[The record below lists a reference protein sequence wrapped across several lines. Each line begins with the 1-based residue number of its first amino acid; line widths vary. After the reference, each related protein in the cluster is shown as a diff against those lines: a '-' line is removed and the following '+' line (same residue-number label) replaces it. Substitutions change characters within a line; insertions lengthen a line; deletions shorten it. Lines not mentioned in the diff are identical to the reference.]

1 MSGGQLIR
9 VGDEAPDF
17 ELEASDGKTYRLKSV
32 LEHHHVAL
40 VFYPGNN
47 TPG

>member
-1 MSGGQLIR
+1 MSNPLD
-9 VGDEAPDF
+9 VGSRAPVF
-17 ELEASDGKTYRLKSV
+17 TAAASDGKTYRLDEV
-32 LEHHHVAL
+32 LRTNHVAL

>member
-1 MSGGQLIR
+1 MSEPLA
-9 VGDEAPDF
+9 VGSQAPAFEA
-17 ELEASDGKTYRLKSV
+17 EASDGKTYALADV
-32 LEHHHVAL
+32 LEHKHVAL

>member
-1 MSGGQLIR
+1 MSDPLPIGSR
-9 VGDEAPDF
+9 APAF
-17 ELEASDGKTYRLKSV
+17 RAEASDGKTYSLADVLKAQ
-32 LEHHHVAL
+32 HVAL

>member
-1 MSGGQLIR
+1 MSEPLA
-9 VGDEAPDF
+9 VGSKAPQF
-17 ELEASDGKTYRLKSV
+17 KAEASDGKTYALADV
-32 LEHHHVAL
+32 LQHKHVAL

>member
-1 MSGGQLIR
+1 MSDVLQPGSKAPPF
-9 VGDEAPDF
+9 EAQ
-17 ELEASDGKTYRLKSV
+17 ASDGKTYRLADALKRGP
-32 LEHHHVAL
+32 VAL

>member
-1 MSGGQLIR
+1 MSEPLA
-9 VGDEAPDF
+9 VGVRAPAF
-17 ELEASDGKTYRLKSV
+17 TAEASDGRTYKLADELKSG
-32 LEHHHVAL
+32 HVAL

>member
-1 MSGGQLIR
+1 MSGDQLIR
-9 VGDEAPDF
+9 VGDVAPEFD
-17 ELEASDGKTYRLKSV
+17 LAASDGRRYALADLLAEQRV
-32 LEHHHVAL
+32 VL

>member
-1 MSGGQLIR
+1 MSELLA
-9 VGDEAPDF
+9 VGSKAPAF
-17 ELEASDGKTYRLKSV
+17 TAAASDGKTYRLVDV
-32 LEHHHVAL
+32 LKGKHVAL

>member
-1 MSGGQLIR
+1 MNEPLA
-9 VGDEAPDF
+9 VGSKAPPF
-17 ELEASDGKTYRLKSV
+17 TAQASDGKTYSLAEV
-32 LEHHHVAL
+32 LTQRHVAL

>member
-1 MSGGQLIR
+1 MTEPLA
-9 VGDEAPDF
+9 VGTKAPAF
-17 ELEASDGKTYRLKSV
+17 AAPASDGKTYALNDVLKRTN
-32 LEHHHVAL
+32 VAL

>member
-1 MSGGQLIR
+1 MSELLAIGSR
-9 VGDEAPDF
+9 APLF
-17 ELEASDGKTYRLKSV
+17 SAPASDGKTYALADV
-32 LEHHHVAL
+32 LQHAHVAL

>member
-1 MSGGQLIR
+1 MTDPLP
-9 VGDEAPDF
+9 VGTKAPAF
-17 ELEASDGKTYRLKSV
+17 RAQASDGRTYTLAEV
-32 LEHHHVAL
+32 LRTTHVAL

>member
-1 MSGGQLIR
+1 VSEPLALGSK
-9 VGDEAPDF
+9 APPF
-17 ELEASDGKTYRLKSV
+17 KAEASDGKTYSLEDV
-32 LEHHHVAL
+32 LTNTHAAL

>member
-1 MSGGQLIR
+1 VSEPLA
-9 VGDEAPDF
+9 VGSKAPPF
-17 ELEASDGKTYRLKSV
+17 KAEASDGKTYALEDVLKSA
-32 LEHHHVAL
+32 HAAL

>member
-1 MSGGQLIR
+1 MSEPLE
-9 VGDEAPDF
+9 VGSTAPAF
-17 ELEASDGKTYRLKSV
+17 KAEASDGKTYALAD
-32 LEHHHVAL
+32 LLTETHVAL

>member
-1 MSGGQLIR
+1 MTEPLA
-9 VGDEAPDF
+9 VGTKAPVF
-17 ELEASDGKTYRLKSV
+17 KAAASDGKTYALADLLKQGP
-32 LEHHHVAL
+32 VAL

>member
-1 MSGGQLIR
+1 MSGDQLIR
-9 VGDEAPDF
+9 VGDTAPGFTLD
-17 ELEASDGKTYRLKSV
+17 ASDGRAYDLSSV
-32 LEHHHVAL
+32 LQHAHVAL

>member
-1 MSGGQLIR
+1 MSDPLTLGSR
-9 VGDEAPDF
+9 APAF
-17 ELEASDGKTYRLKSV
+17 TAAASDGKTYALNEV
-32 LEHHHVAL
+32 LQAKHVAL

>member
-1 MSGGQLIR
+1 MSAALLA
-9 VGDEAPDF
+9 VGETAPPFEAR
-17 ELEASDGKTYRLKSV
+17 ASDGKTYALTRLIAAQAV
-32 LEHHHVAL
+32 VL

>member
-1 MSGGQLIR
+1 MRGEALIAAGER
-9 VGDEAPDF
+9 APEF
-17 ELEASDGKTYRLKSV
+17 TLAGSDGKTYALASV
-32 LEHHHVAL
+32 LQHAHVAL